1 MKFNKNLRNIF
12 LILFATLALSACST
26 AKKSQ
31 TSGDVYTGND
41 TVEYLASG
49 VKDRV
54 FFATNKSSLT
64 SASRETLRK
73 QATYLR
79 KNKNLNVTIEGHAD
93 ERGTREYNLALGER
107 RANAA
112 RDYLMTYGISGK
124 RISVISY
131 GKEKPV
137 NPASTPLAW
146 SQNRRSVTVKVN

>member
-31 TSGDVYTGND
+31 TSGDVYTGSD

-93 ERGTREYNLALGER
+93 ERGTREFNLALGER

-124 RISVISY
+124 RISD
-131 GKEKPV
+131 
-137 NPASTPLAW
+137 PAGCLC
-146 SQNRRSVTVKVN
+146 QCR

>member
-54 FFATNKSSLT
+54 FFATNKSRS
-64 SASRETLRK
+64 E
-73 QATYLR
+73 
-79 KNKNLNVTIEGHAD
+79 
-93 ERGTREYNLALGER
+93 ER
-107 RANAA
+107 R
-112 RDYLMTYGISGK
+112 
-124 RISVISY
+124 V
-131 GKEKPV
+131 GKECR
-137 NPASTPLAW
+137 SRW
-146 SQNRRSVTVKVN
+146 SPYH